1 MKRLTQLQAVVRV
14 MRPGRW
20 YSAKDVMWAVRRL
33 TGVDYETA
41 GVTAR
46 IRDLRKSRK
55 SKARKP
61 RLCSRAVDCVKR
73 GGRWVYRIQ
82 R

>member
-1 MKRLTQLQAVVRV
+1 MKRLTQLQAVARV

-33 TGVDYETA
+33 TGKEFETA
-41 GVTAR
+41 GITAR
-46 IRDLRKSRK
+46 IRDLRK
-55 SKARKP
+55 P
-61 RLCSRAVDCVKR
+61 RHGSRAVDCVKR

-82 R
+82 A